1 MTDAHPSSTAAH
13 AAHDLTI
20 VAALA
25 TRDGDLDR
33 STADAAREQLASCTA
48 CADVLADLAALQT
61 ALPITS
67 TPARPRDYR
76 LTEADA
82 LRLHR
87 TGWRRFLGFF
97 GSARDGVSRP
107 LAIGLTTLGLAGLMI
122 ATLPSMFMASGPSS
136 MLAPVG
142 APVEQ
147 AQPAAD
153 GAGDAY
159 GSDRITMSGEPA
171 PSDALAGEAAAS
183 DAVAGEAPAS
193 EAAASE
199 PADGGVF
206 SGANPNEIGG
216 RLEAT
221 GDSATA
227 LRDDA
232 SGLSV
237 LLVVAGMLLIAGI
250 CLFGLR
256 WSARRLR

>member
-13 AAHDLTI
+13 AAHDMTI

-25 TRDGDLDR
+25 TSDRDLDR
-33 STADAAREQLASCTA
+33 STADAARAQVASCTT
-48 CADVLADLAALQT
+48 CADVLADLVTLQSAIPT
-61 ALPITS
+61 TS
-67 TPARPRDYR
+67 TPARPRDFR
-76 LTEADA
+76 LTDADA
-82 LRLHR
+82 ARLRR

-107 LAIGLTTLGLAGLMI
+107 LAIGLTTVGLAGLLV
-122 ATLPSMFMASGPSS
+122 ATLPSMFMASSGAS

-142 APVEQ
+142 PSVEQ
-147 AQPAAD
+147 AQPAAG

-159 GSDRITMSGEPA
+159 GSDKITMSGEPA
-171 PSDALAGEAAAS
+171 PSDGVRGEAAAS
-183 DAVAGEAPAS
+183 G
-193 EAAASE
+193 AAASE

-206 SGANPNEIGG
+206 SGANPDELGG
-216 RLEAT
+216 RLETT
-221 GDSATA
+221 GDSAAA

-237 LLVVAGMLLIAGI
+237 LFVIAGTLLIAGI
-250 CLFGLR
+250 GLFGLR